1 VFADQLNPL
10 HQTMC
15 FDTGQSGRLQASA
28 ACGITAGTFSLQLQQ
43 VRRAILDSSTCLVI
57 LGAASEV
64 SEIGDF
70 PTVAVVNQELTDLHD
85 GIGNCANSDMFYAAG
100 DFHPESL

>member
-1 VFADQLNPL
+1 MFADQLNPL

-43 VRRAILDSSTCLVI
+43 SAPILDSSTCLVI

-70 PTVAVVNQELTDLHD
+70 PAVAVVNQELTDLHD
-85 GIGNCANSDMFYAAG
+85 GIGDCANPDMFYAAG
-100 DFHPESL
+100 DFHPEIL